1 MAWASRPCFLA
12 EEMHARDAHATCSTN
27 PTSRIDVLAFF
38 LCQSLCPLWLFRSE
52 QVSRAVVR
60 KHYQFNVTA
69 SPTMIESKSRLVEN
83 KNVQA
88 NFFLTR
94 EIAPPPAATTLAAH
108 FTVRHVSNP
117 GDDARDS
124 LDRFYTAQGFPP
136 GWSHTQLANGAQAV
150 MIDSDE
156 SPVAAGWLIR
166 KPFYIEEIRRT
177 FEPAPKVDYYFGDFV
192 APAFRGQSLQQA
204 LIRERLH
211 RSHQTKQQWAT
222 AMTSNHIPASLEN
235 YRAEGFTVAFTG
247 SKWIVAGVEL
257 SRLCCTDR
265 ARLHGQL
272 SQEGL
277 RLPFSFYLRSR

>member
-1 MAWASRPCFLA
+1 
-12 EEMHARDAHATCSTN
+12 
-27 PTSRIDVLAFF
+27 
-38 LCQSLCPLWLFRSE
+38 
-52 QVSRAVVR
+52 
-60 KHYQFNVTA
+60 
-69 SPTMIESKSRLVEN
+69 MIESKSRLVEN
-83 KNVQA
+83 KNVQT

-94 EIAPPPAATTLAAH
+94 VIAPPPAAATLAAH

-117 GDDARDS
+117 GDGARDS

-177 FEPAPKVDYYFGDFV
+177 FEPAPQVDYYFGDFV
-192 APAFRGQSLQQA
+192 ASAYQGQGLQQT

-211 RSHQTKQQWAT
+211 LSHQTERQWAT
-222 AMTSNHIPASLEN
+222 AMTSDHIPASLKN
-235 YRAEGFTVAFTG
+235 YRAEGFTVALTG
-247 SKWIVAGVEL
+247 SQRILAGIEL

-265 ARLHGQL
+265 ARLHGRL

-277 RLPFSFYLRSR
+277 NLPFSFYLRLR